1 MTVSKELI
9 NYLNT
14 QNAKIVF
21 TLCMYVCACVCR
33 DRIFSTSDLDIKYL
47 KFAEIQCYLTFSLEE
62 LSLLVLFSARII
74 TP

>member
-47 KFAEIQCYLTFSLEE
+47 KFAEITM
-62 LSLLVLFSARII
+62 LFDFFLGRTIFVISI
-74 TP
+74 